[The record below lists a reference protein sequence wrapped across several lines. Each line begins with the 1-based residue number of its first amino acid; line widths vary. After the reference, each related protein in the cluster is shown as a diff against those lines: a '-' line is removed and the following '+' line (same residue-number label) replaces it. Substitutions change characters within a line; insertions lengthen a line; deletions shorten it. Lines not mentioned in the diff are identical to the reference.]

1 MAGDAPVLPRD
12 RARADSGARHLE
24 RQAIFL
30 HRFTWRTRD
39 TIAARA
45 DGSGH
50 VKLEEVKADAGHVTV
65 HIDGVHAS
73 APSFSFE
80 HRQSRIGVGASIGA
94 HVLFVVAGILIATYA
109 PTPDVAAP
117 RTLDIPADKIVWL
130 SEPGP
135 GGGGGG
141 GGNERPEPPKEA
153 EVPGREEISV
163 PVERPPAPKPEPPK
177 PLEEPK
183 EPEFNIPA
191 KTLGDASQVTPG
203 LLEGAMAVATLSQG
217 SGVGGGAGEGE
228 GTGIGPGRGS
238 GLGPGE
244 GGGTGGGVYR
254 PGNGVEIPRVLREVR
269 PQYTADAMRAKV
281 QGTVLLDC
289 IVLPDGSV
297 GEVTVTRSLDSVFGL
312 DQEAIKAAK
321 QWRFVPGTRFGK
333 PVPVLVTIELT
344 FTLR

>member
-1 MAGDAPVLPRD
+1 MVQ
-12 RARADSGARHLE
+12 DS
-24 RQAIFL
+24 
-30 HRFTWRTRD
+30 
-39 TIAARA
+39 
-45 DGSGH
+45 
-50 VKLEEVKADAGHVTV
+50 VKSEEKADAGHVTV
-65 HIDGVHAS
+65 LIEGLHAS
-73 APSFSFE
+73 GPSFSFE
-80 HRQSRIGVGASIGA
+80 HRQARIGVGASIGA
-94 HVLFVVAGILIATYA
+94 HVLFVVLGVLIAMYA
-109 PTPDVAAP
+109 PTPQVTAP
-117 RTLDIPADKIVWL
+117 VTPDIPSEKIVWL

-141 GGNERPEPPKEA
+141 GGNERPEPPKKA
-153 EVPGREEISV
+153 EVPGREKISV
-163 PVERPPAPKPEPPK
+163 PVERPPAPKPRPK

-203 LLEGAMAVATLSQG
+203 LLEGTLAVATLSQG
-217 SGVGGGAGEGE
+217 PGVGGGAGEGE

-281 QGTVLLDC
+281 QGTVWLDC
-289 IVLPDGSV
+289 VVLPDGSV

-312 DQEAIKAAK
+312 DQEAVKAAK